1 MEMNLE
7 VREYANV
14 YIVFSPRK
22 DVQRLI
28 DGYGENIT
36 GTLRVIYKDSYIVT
50 EFMSDNTELACRVE
64 TETDNIYMDEE
75 QIIITEENYGDWI
88 FRYDRVREVL

>member
-22 DVQRLI
+22 DVQHLI

-50 EFMSDNTELACRVE
+50 EFMSDNTELACHVE
-64 TETDNIYMDEE
+64 TETDNLCMDEG
-75 QIIITEENYGDWI
+75 QIIVTEENGDWI
-88 FRYDRVREVL
+88 FRYMTE